1 MRGFQNQKL
10 LKETLL
16 WNNSMNNVEDMEV
29 LYLLICELSKL
40 IGHVSELTDLV
51 YPKKK
56 IKERKKEMVNIMLV
70 RNLMKVSSVTPCL
83 FFYFKNILKKLNFF

>member
-16 WNNSMNNVEDMEV
+16 WNNGMNNVEDMEV

-70 RNLMKVSSVTPCL
+70 RNLMKVSVLGHVC
-83 FFYFKNILKKLNFF
+83 FFILKIF

>member
-16 WNNSMNNVEDMEV
+16 WNNGMNNVEDMEV

-51 YPKKK
+51 YPKKNK
-56 IKERKKEMVNIMLV
+56 RKKE
-70 RNLMKVSSVTPCL
+70 RNG
-83 FFYFKNILKKLNFF
+83 

>member
-16 WNNSMNNVEDMEV
+16 WNNGMNNVEDMEV

-56 IKERKKEMVNIMLV
+56 K
-70 RNLMKVSSVTPCL
+70 
-83 FFYFKNILKKLNFF
+83 

>member
-1 MRGFQNQKL
+1 
-10 LKETLL
+10 
-16 WNNSMNNVEDMEV
+16 MNNVEDMEV

-56 IKERKKEMVNIMLV
+56 IKERNG
-70 RNLMKVSSVTPCL
+70 
-83 FFYFKNILKKLNFF
+83 